1 MAPGAFVVAITFF
14 MITEFSMFVENF
26 IGFLSAKIRKKVI
39 EFIEIYYLCR
49 LKYFGKLN
57 ILVLMSFREI
67 LRKLNNRYVYATL
80 LFLIVI
86 LFIDQ
91 FNLFEQIRLSKSV
104 KDKKQQI
111 EYYEKLVPE
120 SKKYLN
126 DLQNDTA
133 TMEKVA
139 REQYLMKRD
148 NEIIYLTETQ
158 E

>member
-1 MAPGAFVVAITFF
+1 MTFK
-14 MITEFSMFVENF
+14 EV
-26 IGFLSAKIRKKVI
+26 
-39 EFIEIYYLCR
+39 
-49 LKYFGKLN
+49 
-57 ILVLMSFREI
+57 

-91 FNLFEQIRLSKSV
+91 FNLFDQLKLSQSLE
-104 KDKKQQI
+104 DKKQQI

-120 SKKYLN
+120 SKAYLEA
-126 DLQNDTA
+126 LRTDTA

-148 NEIIYLTETQ
+148 NEIIYLIDTQ

>member
-1 MAPGAFVVAITFF
+1 
-14 MITEFSMFVENF
+14 
-26 IGFLSAKIRKKVI
+26 
-39 EFIEIYYLCR
+39 
-49 LKYFGKLN
+49 
-57 ILVLMSFREI
+57 MSFREI

-91 FNLFEQIRLSKSV
+91 FNLFDQLKLSQSLE
-104 KDKKQQI
+104 DKKQQI

-120 SKKYLN
+120 SKAYLEA
-126 DLQNDTA
+126 LQTDTA

-139 REQYLMKRD
+139 REQYMMKRD

>member
-1 MAPGAFVVAITFF
+1 
-14 MITEFSMFVENF
+14 MF
-26 IGFLSAKIRKKVI
+26 K
-39 EFIEIYYLCR
+39 
-49 LKYFGKLN
+49 
-57 ILVLMSFREI
+57 EI

-80 LFLIVI
+80 VFLVFI

-91 FNLFEQIRLSKSV
+91 FNLFEQFKLHRSL
-104 KDKKQQI
+104 KDQKQQI
-111 EYYEKLVPE
+111 EYYENEIAKD
-120 SKKYLN
+120 KQYLN

-148 NEIIYLTETQ
+148 NEVIYLIETQ

>member
-1 MAPGAFVVAITFF
+1 MYEILDDF
-14 MITEFSMFVENF
+14 E
-26 IGFLSAKIRKKVI
+26 SAKIRKKVI
-39 EFIEIYYLCR
+39 EFIEIYYLCNP
-49 LKYFGKLN
+49 N
-57 ILVLMSFREI
+57 ISTSSNQHKSQTAMTFKEI

-80 LFLIVI
+80 VFLVFI

-91 FNLFEQIRLSKSV
+91 FNLFEQFKLHRSL
-104 KDKKQQI
+104 KDQKQQI
-111 EYYEKLVPE
+111 EYYENEIAKD
-120 SKKYLN
+120 KQYLN

-148 NEIIYLTETQ
+148 NEVIYLIETQ